1 VRGRAGQ
8 QRPGREEP
16 APKSTTRGDRSACGP
31 VDETHIDQ
39 EYDGGRRTEAI
50 GSASRTEKKP
60 REDLKVMSSNSI
72 PTPGTA
78 RGAPTHFVEL
88 WGDVVDTRHLAA
100 SVAISAVISVGTYL
114 IAGRIFAPLA
124 PTPAL
129 AKAYA
134 MLAGLGGCVASGAIC
149 AKLFP
154 PKRDVVDEA
163 VDPHWRD
170 EALAQLESETGTL
183 GDFASLS
190 PVTLAELKEVGLYET
205 FVAAPAPAGHAKE
218 V

>member
-1 VRGRAGQ
+1 
-8 QRPGREEP
+8 
-16 APKSTTRGDRSACGP
+16 
-31 VDETHIDQ
+31 
-39 EYDGGRRTEAI
+39 
-50 GSASRTEKKP
+50 
-60 REDLKVMSSNSI
+60 MSSNSI
-72 PTPGTA
+72 PAPGTA

-100 SVAISAVISVGTYL
+100 SIVIAAIISVSTYL
-114 IAGRIFAPLA
+114 AAGRIFASLA

-129 AKAYA
+129 AQAYA
-134 MLAGLGGCVASGAIC
+134 MLAGLGGCVLSGAVC
-149 AKLFP
+149 AKFFP

-190 PVTLAELKEVGLYET
+190 PATIAELREVGLYET
-205 FVAAPAPAGHAKE
+205 FAAAPAVDAPASPAKE